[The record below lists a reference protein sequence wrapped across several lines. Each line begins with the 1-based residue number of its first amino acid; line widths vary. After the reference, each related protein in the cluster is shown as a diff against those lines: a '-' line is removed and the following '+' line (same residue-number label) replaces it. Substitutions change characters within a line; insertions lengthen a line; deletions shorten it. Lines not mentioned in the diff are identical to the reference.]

1 MSRRTVGM
9 SLGAAPLLALN
20 AAAVPADAAP
30 HRPPGAQR
38 VSAAADGR
46 SVAFTSTAPS
56 FGCAD
61 YFPCLR
67 VKNLKTGAVT
77 AIDSAVSYL
86 VPGDTNGVSDVFVRR
101 AS

>member
-1 MSRRTVGM
+1 MSRRTAGM

-38 VSAAADGR
+38 VSTAADGR